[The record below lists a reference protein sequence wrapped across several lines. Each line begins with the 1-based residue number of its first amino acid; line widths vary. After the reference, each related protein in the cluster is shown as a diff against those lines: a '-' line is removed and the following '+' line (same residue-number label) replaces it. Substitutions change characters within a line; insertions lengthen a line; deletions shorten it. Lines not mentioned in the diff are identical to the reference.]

1 MQYLAHVNFLDASF
15 MSLSAEKWLF
25 IELSCFIGLASLN
38 GGEGE
43 RGVSSLPFD
52 AQERVKGARSGDYG
66 IADQS

>member
-1 MQYLAHVNFLDASF
+1 